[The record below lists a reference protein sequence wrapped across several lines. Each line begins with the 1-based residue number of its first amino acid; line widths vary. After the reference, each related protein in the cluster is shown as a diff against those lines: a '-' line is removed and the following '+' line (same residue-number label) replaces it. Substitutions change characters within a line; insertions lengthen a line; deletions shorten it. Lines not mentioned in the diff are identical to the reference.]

1 MGRLIEL
8 ITDVAAS
15 ADEQGAALSLANS
28 EFDRLRDDW
37 GDDEIEDA
45 LALAQTSF
53 HHEAV
58 NEAADSL
65 SARMIELLG
74 TFADETQFNR
84 ASEPDALVPV
94 EVLAHLA
101 RSVSYLEEALTLVR
115 DAPPPDRTKFD
126 KLVERL
132 ANRGIEAEMGPIAAS
147 LPAETDDDD
156 RDQSEA
162 EDDHEVEH

>member
-8 ITDVAAS
+8 ITDIAAS
-15 ADEQGAALSLANS
+15 ADEHGTALKLPTT

-45 LALAQTSF
+45 LALAQTAF

-65 SARMIELLG
+65 SARVMEILG
-74 TFADETQFNR
+74 LFADEGLFKAAT
-84 ASEPDALVPV
+84 EPGAPVPV
-94 EVLAHLA
+94 EALAHLA
-101 RSVSYLEEALTLVR
+101 RSVDYLEEALTLVR

-126 KLVERL
+126 KLRERL
-132 ANRGIEAEMGPIAAS
+132 ANHGIEDEMGPIAAIS
-147 LPAETDDDD
+147 PALDDDD
-156 RDQSEA
+156 DEI
-162 EDDHEVEH
+162 EH